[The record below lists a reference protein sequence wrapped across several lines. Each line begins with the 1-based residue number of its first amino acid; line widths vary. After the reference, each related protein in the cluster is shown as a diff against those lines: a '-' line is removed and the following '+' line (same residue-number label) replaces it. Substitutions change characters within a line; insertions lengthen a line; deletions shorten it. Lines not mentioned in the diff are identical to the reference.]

1 MLALS
6 GINCHM
12 LGRILPV
19 RSVAILLGEILH
31 RLVLYFVGIANK
43 FDWHLLVDLCIRWLD
58 DFAAEAERGP
68 HIVDSLR
75 LGCLLRAKLK
85 CRLHSTFHAAFCVI
99 RLLTLNR
106 RIRHRKLRIRHI
118 FFVHHGLSD
127 FKAVDAA
134 IGFRYRLISIIIY
147 FHCLEL
153 VIGLRIIHSLLEWN
167 LLVKYL

>member
-1 MLALS
+1 MTCRQSNLFCNVVFNIITVLALS

-75 LGCLLRAKLK
+75 LGCLLRA
-85 CRLHSTFHAAFCVI
+85 
-99 RLLTLNR
+99 
-106 RIRHRKLRIRHI
+106 
-118 FFVHHGLSD
+118 
-127 FKAVDAA
+127 
-134 IGFRYRLISIIIY
+134 
-147 FHCLEL
+147 
-153 VIGLRIIHSLLEWN
+153 
-167 LLVKYL
+167 